1 MTAPELASDIA
12 DFLRSIGL
20 DVRAAQL
27 APEDCFLPG
36 VRLDHGRVLYHEP
49 ALTWPG
55 DLLHEAGHVAVAPP
69 ETRPLL
75 TGAAEV
81 PGLDMG
87 RLEHAAVAWSYAA
100 ALAVGIDP
108 ALVFHEG
115 GYRGRSDGILAT
127 FAVGVYP
134 GANLLEEAGMTAT
147 GSRAEALGVAPYP
160 HMIGWLREG

>member
-1 MTAPELASDIA
+1 VTTARIV
-12 DFLRSIGL
+12 DFLHSIGIEA
-20 DVRAAQL
+20 RAADL
-27 APEDCFLPG
+27 AAEDCFLPG
-36 VRLDHGRVLYHEP
+36 LRLDRGSLLYDEQ

-55 DLLHEAGHVAVAPP
+55 DLLHEAAHVAVAPP
-69 ETRPLL
+69 EARPLF

-108 ALVFHEG
+108 AAVFHEG
-115 GYRGRSDGILAT
+115 GYRGRSPGILAT
-127 FAVGVYP
+127 FAAGVYP

-147 GSRAEALGVAPYP
+147 GPRAEALGVGPYP
-160 HMIGWLREG
+160 HMIRWLRDT

>member
-1 MTAPELASDIA
+1 MTARIV
-12 DFLRSIGL
+12 DFLLSIGIEVRSADL
-20 DVRAAQL
+20 DA
-27 APEDCFLPG
+27 EECFLPG
-36 VRLDHGRVLYHEP
+36 IRLDRGRVLYDEQ

-69 ETRPLL
+69 EARPLF
-75 TGAAEV
+75 TGATEV

-108 ALVFHEG
+108 GAVFHEG
-115 GYRGRSDGILAT
+115 GYRGRSPGILTT
-127 FAVGVYP
+127 FAAGVYP

-147 GSRAEALGVAPYP
+147 GPRAEALGVAPYP
-160 HMIGWLREG
+160 HMIRWLRER